1 MGEVLA
7 GRKPTR
13 ARVLVAWLFEGLSG
27 AGCGYSRA
35 VVSSSGMSLLRV
47 TFLGT
52 SAAMPTLHRNVSGIA
67 VKADADLLLFDCGE
81 GSQRQM
87 IRFGTGFSVAAV
99 FFTHFHADHY
109 LGIIGFLRTLGMGGR
124 EQPLTLYGP
133 PSAKRVLDA
142 AIHLGVERLAF
153 PVDIQELKG
162 GDEVKR
168 GGYLVRAV
176 KVDHRVNALGYV
188 LHEDTRP
195 GRFDL
200 SVAQALGIPP
210 GPAYGKL
217 QKGEAV
223 TLADGRVIQPGQVL
237 GPSRKG
243 RKLVIS
249 GDTRPCPAMVDASRG
264 ADVLIHE
271 ATFSDDEQAR
281 ALETRHSTAREAGTV
296 AAEAQVKRLVL
307 THFSSRHDVDP
318 EPLVQQAK
326 EAFTTGPVDAARDG
340 FTFEVSQVE

>member
-1 MGEVLA
+1 
-7 GRKPTR
+7 
-13 ARVLVAWLFEGLSG
+13 
-27 AGCGYSRA
+27 
-35 VVSSSGMSLLRV
+35 MSLLRV

-52 SAAMPTLHRNVSGIA
+52 SAAAPTLHRNVSGIA

-87 IRFGTGFSVAAV
+87 IRFGTGFSVSAV
-99 FFTHFHADHY
+99 FFSHFHADHY

-124 EQPLTLYGP
+124 EEPLTLYGP
-133 PSAKRVLDA
+133 LSARKVLDT

-153 PVDIQELKG
+153 KVEIQELKG

-168 GGYLVRAV
+168 GGYVVRAV
-176 KVDHRVNALGYV
+176 RVDHRVNALGYV
-188 LHEDTRP
+188 LQEDTRP

-200 SVAQALGIPP
+200 SVAKSLGVPP

-223 TLADGRVIQPGQVL
+223 TLEDGRVVQPSQVL
-237 GPSRKG
+237 GPTRRG

-249 GDTRPCPAMVDASRG
+249 GDTRPCPALAEAAKG
-264 ADVLIHE
+264 ADLLIHE
-271 ATFSDDEQAR
+271 ATFSDDEQQR
-281 ALETRHSTAREAGTV
+281 AIDTRHSTAREAGRV
-296 AAEAQVKRLVL
+296 ANEAQVKRLVL

-318 EPLVQQAK
+318 EPLVNQAK
-326 EAFTTGPVDAARDG
+326 EAFPSGAVDPARDG
-340 FTFEVSQVE
+340 LTIEVAPVE